1 MRFLQ
6 SLIKINDIYYIS
18 EQLKNIN
25 KNYELFLNINTNKF
39 EVHDTSKL
47 NSFVVSYNKYPDQNL
62 ILKLIKCLSISS
74 QEIFNQIEKHN
85 HELHEKQNLKIN
97 QMASDY
103 FNEIF
108 NFSEKI
114 TNEVSAGQI
123 KKILEKGQ

>member
-18 EQLKNIN
+18 EQLTNIN
-25 KNYELFLNINTNKF
+25 KNFELFLNINTNKF
-39 EVHDTSKL
+39 EVHDTSKP

-62 ILKLIKCLSISS
+62 ILKLIKSLSISS

>member
-18 EQLKNIN
+18 EQLTNIN

-39 EVHDTSKL
+39 EVHDTSKS

-62 ILKLIKCLSISS
+62 ILKLIKSLSISS

>member
-18 EQLKNIN
+18 EQLTNIN

-39 EVHDTSKL
+39 EVHDTSKP

-62 ILKLIKCLSISS
+62 ILKLIKSLSISS

-97 QMASDY
+97 QMTSDY

-114 TNEVSAGQI
+114 TNEVSAVQI